1 MRNKKSL
8 EDEINEFLTYWD
20 IEQISEFFRHVEPL
34 LQLYEISETEDWV
47 ADQVGEENTTNVRLI
62 RTVYLM
68 SRISDLFAGR
78 FANIN
83 CHFKHLWKR
92 LEDQG
97 TITCTEVR

>member
-1 MRNKKSL
+1 MRNKKTI

-34 LQLYEISETEDWV
+34 IQLYEISETDDWV
-47 ADQVGEENTTNVRLI
+47 ADQVGEENSRNVRLI

-68 SRISDLFAGR
+68 SRMCDLFAGR

-83 CHFKHLWKR
+83 CHFKNLWKR
-92 LEDQG
+92 LEKENNVVVEG
-97 TITCTEVR
+97 N